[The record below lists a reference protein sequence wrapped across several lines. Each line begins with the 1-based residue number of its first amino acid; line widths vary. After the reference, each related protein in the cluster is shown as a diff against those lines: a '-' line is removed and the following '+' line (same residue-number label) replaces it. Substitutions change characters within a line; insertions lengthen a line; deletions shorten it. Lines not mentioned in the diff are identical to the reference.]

1 MEKIVVYLFVDR
13 VYEFKLAE
21 YEEPYIFKVSNDIE
35 EIKKSILKRPEGDDS
50 LNFKFRRLVKDL
62 FRRTVVRIFTEEDD
76 KEEKRL
82 WKKHLGD
89 KITQS
94 ISVYS

>member
-35 EIKKSILKRPEGDDS
+35 EIKKSILKRP
-50 LNFKFRRLVKDL
+50 
-62 FRRTVVRIFTEEDD
+62 
-76 KEEKRL
+76 
-82 WKKHLGD
+82 
-89 KITQS
+89 
-94 ISVYS
+94 